1 MEDNKYTNNELNKN
15 LNNKSNK
22 KSKKKL
28 GIIFAGLTTIVIS
41 AGGFYLYKSNE
52 LIKSYEDKVYPN
64 IYINNTDISGFTK
77 TEVASLL
84 KEEIKDFDNRKIV
97 INIDDY
103 NVDKTLSE
111 FNPLYNFGGYDTE
124 ELLINS
130 VINYGKDKNF
140 WEKLNLLRKS
150 SKKEYKITY
159 DYEHN
164 LVDVLGE
171 NIYDDIYVKK
181 VEPTLSMYSYGNF
194 SVTEGRDGYYINKEE
209 LIEKLN
215 SELEKVS
222 KEDIVIN
229 MEKIIDKR
237 SKDTNLLK
245 SVNKKI
251 SSYSSKYSTGNSRAS
266 NIELATRKIDNL
278 VLMPGEEFSYEK
290 AVSPVTKANGY
301 KDGGVYVNGRVQQ
314 GIGGGI
320 CQVSSTLYNA
330 QLKAGIVATKRRNH
344 SMPVG
349 YVPLGQDA
357 TMSTGYLDLKFKNTY
372 DFPIFINAYCSNGTL
387 TTEIWSNENATKG
400 IDYEVYTKVYGNGL
414 KADTYLY
421 GYKDGVK
428 VVDKFLHTSTYKA
441 LN

>member
-1 MEDNKYTNNELNKN
+1 MENNQNTN
-15 LNNKSNK
+15 LNASPKK
-22 KSKKKL
+22 KSKKNL
-28 GIIFAGLTTIVIS
+28 GIIIAGFTTIVV
-41 AGGFYLYKSNE
+41 AMGGIYLYKSNE
-52 LIKSYEDKVYPN
+52 LIKSYDNKVYPN
-64 IYINNTDISGFTK
+64 TFINNKDISGFTE

-84 KEEIKDFDNRKIV
+84 KEEIKDFNDRKIV

-103 NVDKTLSE
+103 KIEKTLSD
-111 FNPLYNFGGYDTE
+111 FNPLYNFGGKDTE
-124 ELLINS
+124 ELLIDT
-130 VINYGKDKNF
+130 VINYGKDEDF
-140 WEKLNLLRKS
+140 WGKLSLLKES

-164 LVDVLGE
+164 LVDVLSD

-181 VEPTLSMYSYGNF
+181 VEPTLSMYSYGQF
-194 SVTEGRDGYYINKEE
+194 SVTEGRDGYSINKEE
-209 LIEKLN
+209 LIDKVN
-215 SELEKVS
+215 DELEKVS
-222 KEDIVIN
+222 KEDVVIDIA
-229 MEKIIDKR
+229 KTIDKR
-237 SKDTNLLK
+237 NKDINLLK

-251 SSYSSKYSTGNSRAS
+251 STYSSRYSTGSSRAS
-266 NIELATRKIDNL
+266 NVELATRKIDNI

-301 KDGGVYVNGRVQQ
+301 KEGGVYVNGRVEQ
-314 GIGGGI
+314 GVGGGI

-330 QLKAGIVATKRRNH
+330 QLEAGIVATKRRNH

-400 IDYEVYTKVYGNGL
+400 IDYKAYTKVYGNGL

-441 LN
+441 LK